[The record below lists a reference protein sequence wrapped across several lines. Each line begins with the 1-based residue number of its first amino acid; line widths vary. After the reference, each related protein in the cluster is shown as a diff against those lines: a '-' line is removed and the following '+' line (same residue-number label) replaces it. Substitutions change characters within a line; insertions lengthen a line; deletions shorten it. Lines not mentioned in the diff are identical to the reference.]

1 MPVVVGLVPGRAALP
16 TGRRRRRPARRPQH
30 RRAAADRPRHTGE
43 DRSAPRGRRY
53 YIVTRIVLV
62 LFSSPQFFLDAG
74 IGKLTGVDSK
84 RLGDQEVLSRLTS
97 SVSCALDE
105 AAAALNRMRSEN
117 PINFQEAR

>member
-1 MPVVVGLVPGRAALP
+1 MYSKINSFVL
-16 TGRRRRRPARRPQH
+16 
-30 RRAAADRPRHTGE
+30 
-43 DRSAPRGRRY
+43 Y
-53 YIVTRIVLV
+53 YVT
-62 LFSSPQFFLDAG
+62 G